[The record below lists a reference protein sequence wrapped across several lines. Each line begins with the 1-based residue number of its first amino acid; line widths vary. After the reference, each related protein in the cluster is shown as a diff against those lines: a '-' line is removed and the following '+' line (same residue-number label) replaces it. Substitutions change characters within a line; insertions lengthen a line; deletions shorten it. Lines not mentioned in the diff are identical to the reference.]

1 MSSSHDE
8 RKTALTALLQVQLVD
23 AFGSELPY
31 IDATVGSTTHRCFIG
46 QAGQRFGVRA
56 DWYGLTAADRHK
68 SRWVVLCEIDGNDV
82 CDDRD
87 AGRSP
92 GGKETNTACVF
103 KRSEREGVEF
113 ELVFGETT
121 VENVEDDAVVEDVA
135 DSAFGHVRVVV
146 RKREDLPGYYSLRQ
160 PMRAPAALPT
170 INQPAIFLPSTTKF
184 WHAPGLSLAYTAP
197 ADTILA
203 PLTPPAKKAK
213 VEGTLQ
219 RPTKKR
225 KSRARFRNYKYGPVV
240 VQKSVYFDTAERLA
254 LRQFLPE
261 THPQYPRQYMEAQ
274 QAMQELNNSK
284 RHATADFNSSGV
296 EYTCDLTSKE
306 EAEVW
311 QASKKRRVEHDQE
324 REEVDATV

>member
-135 DSAFGHVRVVV
+135 DSAFGR
-146 RKREDLPGYYSLRQ
+146 D
-160 PMRAPAALPT
+160 RA
-170 INQPAIFLPSTTKF
+170 
-184 WHAPGLSLAYTAP
+184 G
-197 ADTILA
+197 
-203 PLTPPAKKAK
+203 
-213 VEGTLQ
+213 VGVGGG
-219 RPTKKR
+219 RR
-225 KSRARFRNYKYGPVV
+225 GG
-240 VQKSVYFDTAERLA
+240 ERGE
-254 LRQFLPE
+254 R
-261 THPQYPRQYMEAQ
+261 MERGGGRGGGCGCG
-274 QAMQELNNSK
+274 ESK
-284 RHATADFNSSGV
+284 GV
-296 EYTCDLTSKE
+296 GCDL
-306 EAEVW
+306 VVC
-311 QASKKRRVEHDQE
+311 QAGGE
-324 REEVDATV
+324 